1 MSVTLQAFGWGL
13 LSSCSV
19 LLGCA
24 VGLVRLPGPTTRAV
38 LMSFG
43 GGALIQAV
51 TIELFGELLHE
62 QAKAPGDP
70 SDKNGVKIT
79 FYGIG
84 MGIVGGIMFASLNKV
99 LNEGGGFIRRLNTAR
114 GAMSLLKRVQR
125 RKAIRL
131 LKRVPAFAPLSEP
144 VLRKLA
150 DKMEKEPWRSGQP
163 LLRRGAA
170 QAGLYFVASGAAL
183 VELSADDTTDAAA
196 PPTDDDGGGGKT
208 SAPSRVTARP
218 TSPVALSSASR
229 VQIADMAADPPDAV
243 AAART
248 LKYVVPKDGIFGDA
262 VLLGLGALLPLT
274 ASVLT
279 SGKALHLP
287 HEDIAHA
294 LGIAP
299 RPALAD
305 PAAEAEAWAAEVAGA
320 AGRGPQCHLL
330 GPFGVA
336 GAFLARLVSSAP
348 RDEPPAASAGG
359 AKCGP
364 GPFPGPGPRRP
375 SAVDLLEAAEADE
388 LEGGAG
394 KGEAF
399 AALGWRTVEAWGAA
413 AGGSQDGSSNL
424 GSRAASGLFSLPSK
438 LGLSRSNSR
447 SNLADGGLPGD
458 SSASLHKRPTSFFLS
473 RANTFL
479 SFKPKQRDAVAVASV
494 IAEGGTA
501 ANLTDELRTEV
512 DHAAH
517 GKTAALVIWCGML
530 ADGIPESLVIG
541 MLANLTP
548 QAYPSLVGFVAAVA
562 LAANPPLPT
571 PLPESSGSR
580 RASSPGD

>member
-1 MSVTLQAFGWGL
+1 LLRGGRVSHTLCPF
-13 LSSCSV
+13 
-19 LLGCA
+19 
-24 VGLVRLPGPTTRAV
+24 P
-38 LMSFG
+38 
-43 GGALIQAV
+43 
-51 TIELFGELLHE
+51 
-62 QAKAPGDP
+62 DP
-70 SDKNGVKIT
+70 S
-79 FYGIG
+79 
-84 MGIVGGIMFASLNKV
+84 
-99 LNEGGGFIRRLNTAR
+99 R
-114 GAMSLLKRVQR
+114 
-125 RKAIRL
+125 
-131 LKRVPAFAPLSEP
+131 PL
-144 VLRKLA
+144 
-150 DKMEKEPWRSGQP
+150 
-163 LLRRGAA
+163 
-170 QAGLYFVASGAAL
+170 
-183 VELSADDTTDAAA
+183 
-196 PPTDDDGGGGKT
+196 
-208 SAPSRVTARP
+208 
-218 TSPVALSSASR
+218 
-229 VQIADMAADPPDAV
+229 
-243 AAART
+243 
-248 LKYVVPKDGIFGDA
+248 
-262 VLLGLGALLPLT
+262 
-274 ASVLT
+274 
-279 SGKALHLP
+279 
-287 HEDIAHA
+287 
-294 LGIAP
+294 
-299 RPALAD
+299 
-305 PAAEAEAWAAEVAGA
+305 
-320 AGRGPQCHLL
+320 
-330 GPFGVA
+330 
-336 GAFLARLVSSAP
+336 
-348 RDEPPAASAGG
+348 
-359 AKCGP
+359 P
-364 GPFPGPGPRRP
+364 GPFPQ
-375 SAVDLLEAAEADE
+375 AAEADE